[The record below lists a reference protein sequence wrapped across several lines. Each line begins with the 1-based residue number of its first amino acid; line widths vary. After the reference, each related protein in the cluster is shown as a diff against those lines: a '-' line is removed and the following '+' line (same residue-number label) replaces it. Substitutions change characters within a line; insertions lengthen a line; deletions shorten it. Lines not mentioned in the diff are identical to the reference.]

1 MRKLWA
7 VVIVTVVMLLF
18 GSCVIDEH
26 TSKEEIKLAA
36 KEENQV
42 GKEWRFME
50 PLPRNWLLT
59 QGTRSSILSVKLNT
73 GSWVGPAE
81 MR

>member
-18 GSCVIDEH
+18 SSCVIDERA
-26 TSKEEIKLAA
+26 SKEEIKLAA
-36 KEENQV
+36 QEEEQA
-42 GKEWRFME
+42 GKERRFME

-59 QGTRSSILSVKLNT
+59 QGTRSSILSMRLNT
-73 GSWVGPAE
+73 GELGRPG
-81 MR
+81 

>member
-18 GSCVIDEH
+18 GSCVIAEH

-36 KEENQV
+36 QEENQV
-42 GKEWRFME
+42 GKERRFME
-50 PLPRNWLLT
+50 LLPRT
-59 QGTRSSILSVKLNT
+59 FY
-73 GSWVGPAE
+73 
-81 MR
+81 

>member
-7 VVIVTVVMLLF
+7 VVIVTIVMLLF

-26 TSKEEIKLAA
+26 TSKEEIKIAA
-36 KEENQV
+36 NEEDQV

-50 PLPRNWLLT
+50 PLPRN
-59 QGTRSSILSVKLNT
+59 
-73 GSWVGPAE
+73 
-81 MR
+81 